1 MNQTEKLSAIV
12 PSLNNEETIARCLES
27 LLSNDPDEIILVD
40 GGSNDKTLKI
50 ASRFRDV
57 KVVREVKGIGM
68 AKDVGWRTSKSE
80 LVLFIDAD
88 AYIAPNTVN
97 LLRSYLSSPEIA
109 GVSCRVACANAQK
122 LLPRLRDFD
131 FYLTYRE
138 EFSAS
143 SVIDC
148 VVDPTICGLFRRS
161 ALQDVDGFDLDY
173 PYAEDLKLLQKLR
186 EKGYRVLMVHD
197 PPVYHYHREK
207 CLDLSRQI
215 YHHGIGRGILIEE
228 TKQQFYGKK
237 NPTRLAMQYL
247 RSGPETGSLGTFL
260 VYPLYRMLTETAFF
274 VGYVRGRES
283 ARRNP
288 ARLKQTSVE
297 KTG

>member
-1 MNQTEKLSAIV
+1 MNRTNRLSAIV
-12 PSLNNEETIARCLES
+12 TSLDNEETIGKCLES
-27 LLSNDPDEIILVD
+27 ILSNKPDEIIVVD
-40 GGSNDKTLKI
+40 GGSSDRTLEI
-50 ASRFRDV
+50 ASSFH
-57 KVVREVKGIGM
+57 KVAILRGVRGIAK
-68 AKDVGWRTSKSE
+68 AKDLGWRTARSE
-80 LVLFIDAD
+80 LVLFLDAD
-88 AYIAPNTVN
+88 AYIAPDTVDR
-97 LLRSYLSSPEIA
+97 LRSHLPSPEIA

-143 SVIDC
+143 TVIDC

-161 ALQDVDGFDLDY
+161 ALQDVDGFDLGY

-186 EKGYRVLMVHD
+186 EKGYRVLMVYD

-207 CLDLSRQI
+207 CLDLCRQV

-228 TKQQFYGKK
+228 TKQQFYGRK

-247 RSGPETGSLGTFL
+247 RSGLKAGSLGTFL

-288 ARLKQTSVE
+288 ARMKQTSVE
-297 KTG
+297 RTG